1 MRGLPKFFVRP
12 DSVREG
18 RIVLPPEEA
27 AHISRVLRLRKGDEI
42 TVCDGPCNDYRCAIA
57 ELSPE
62 RVLCEILSS
71 ARCES
76 EPSLFV
82 ALYMGLPKADK
93 LEWVIQKAVELGV
106 SRITPVEMV
115 RCVAREKS
123 GEKKLQRRRQLA
135 LAAAKQ
141 SGRGIVPEVT
151 ESIPLAEAADRMGE
165 DELSFLLYER
175 AGKNA
180 GLPELRG
187 VRSLSFLVGPEGGV
201 APEEAELL
209 RAKGV
214 RPIGLGERIL
224 RCETSPITF
233 LSILMYLSGNF

>member
-1 MRGLPKFFVRP
+1 MRGLPKFFVSP
-12 DSVREG
+12 DAIGDG

-27 AHISRVLRLRKGDEI
+27 AHISRVLRLRRGDEI
-42 TVCDGPCNDYRCAIA
+42 TVCDGACNDFRCAIA

-62 RVLCEILSS
+62 RVLCEIISCT
-71 ARCES
+71 RCGS

-82 ALYMGLPKADK
+82 TLYMGLPKSDK
-93 LEWVIQKAVELGV
+93 LEFVIQKAVELGV
-106 SRITPVEMV
+106 SRITPVEMA
-115 RCVAREKS
+115 RCVAREKG

-151 ESIPLAEAADRMGE
+151 ETVSLSEAAERMAR
-165 DELSFLLYER
+165 DALRFLLYER

-180 GLPELRG
+180 GLPELRD

-209 RAKGV
+209 GSKGV
-214 RPIGLGERIL
+214 QMVGLGERIL
-224 RCETSPITF
+224 RCETAPITF